1 MYTLQQVG
9 SSAAQRGMYLLDGI
23 FAEAEINAEHFG
35 VCSSCYNTALN
46 RVTNPHQSIRDERLA
61 LGLSQSELVT
71 LASMDYT
78 FGSAMVH
85 LSPKTIIPV
94 ISALKR
100 LLMSASGIA
109 GDGWGRLGT
118 ARYGP
123 VWSGIVRNGR
133 LTSVTVRCYT
143 YSCVR
148 YGQSNPMRPYMAWG
162 GTVSVRC
169 ARTVSV
175 KRVR

>member
-1 MYTLQQVG
+1 M
-9 SSAAQRGMYLLDGI
+9 LDGI
-23 FAEAEINAEHFG
+23 LAEAEINAEHFG

-100 LLMSASGIA
+100 DLMSASGIA
-109 GDGWGRLGT
+109 AALHEDWVLAIDSVLHAVGKSSAT
-118 ARYGP
+118 ALQED
-123 VWSGIVRNGR
+123 SDAACEFNK
-133 LTSVTVRCYT
+133 LL
-143 YSCVR
+143 
-148 YGQSNPMRPYMAWG
+148 
-162 GTVSVRC
+162 
-169 ARTVSV
+169 
-175 KRVR
+175 

>member
-1 MYTLQQVG
+1 MYPLQQMS
-9 SSAAQRGMYLLDGI
+9 SSADQRGMYLLDGI
-23 FAEAEINAEHFG
+23 LAEAEINAEHFCI
-35 VCSSCYNTALN
+35 CSSCYNTAMN
-46 RVTNPHQSIRDERLA
+46 RVTKPHQSIRYERLA

-148 YGQSNPMRPYMAWG
+148 YGQSNPMRPYMAWHADA
-162 GTVSVRC
+162 VRC